1 MNNNF
6 RIRKKNQSISENC
19 DKLSEK
25 KVYETEINLKSYDNE
40 KREITLP
47 KINNMEKLPLSKKN
61 SKIDTKIS
69 SQKIFIEKKDCGI
82 LISEELKSIKSNEI
96 QKERIKTFKI
106 KFINNWFIKN
116 GFTEPNL
123 KIGLDHD
130 FQIGFITDQIKVLLD
145 SIQYFRF
152 SILNTNDSSIL
163 FNNFAFNKQAEFN
176 KLLEETCGLVI
187 EICTIILADFYEHM
201 PKFVAI
207 QIPNPNL
214 LKDKKTFN
222 EFNNYLQN
230 CEILSNCFTFLKSC
244 LEVYEILTKQVNDMY
259 LLKNK
264 FCIIQQ
270 YLSRARFNVSNLIF
284 IMKNAKKGYDY
295 DQKVKYYLIKMTK
308 KYSFKAFSIETHKLH
323 LKTSK
328 PPIPKLNKNFI
339 DFQDK
344 KGIYLNKFRYW
355 GKTSSSNYIQT
366 K

>member
-1 MNNNF
+1 
-6 RIRKKNQSISENC
+6 
-19 DKLSEK
+19 
-25 KVYETEINLKSYDNE
+25 
-40 KREITLP
+40 
-47 KINNMEKLPLSKKN
+47 
-61 SKIDTKIS
+61 
-69 SQKIFIEKKDCGI
+69 
-82 LISEELKSIKSNEI
+82 
-96 QKERIKTFKI
+96 
-106 KFINNWFIKN
+106 
-116 GFTEPNL
+116 
-123 KIGLDHD
+123 
-130 FQIGFITDQIKVLLD
+130 
-145 SIQYFRF
+145 
-152 SILNTNDSSIL
+152 
-163 FNNFAFNKQAEFN
+163 
-176 KLLEETCGLVI
+176 
-187 EICTIILADFYEHM
+187 M